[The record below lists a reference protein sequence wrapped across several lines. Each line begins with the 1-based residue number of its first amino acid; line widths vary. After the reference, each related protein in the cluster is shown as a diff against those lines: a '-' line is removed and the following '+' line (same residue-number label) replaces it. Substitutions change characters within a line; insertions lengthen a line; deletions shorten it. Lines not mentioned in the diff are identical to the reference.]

1 LGRQEQVF
9 VSQREAPEYSPNKE
23 RYMKDLGKV
32 AVFAKMP
39 SRKPIY
45 DLRPSPEAYDI
56 SFNAVEA

>member
-1 LGRQEQVF
+1 
-9 VSQREAPEYSPNKE
+9 
-23 RYMKDLGKV
+23 MKDLGKV